1 MEKARERVSARA
13 ADKDSKYRYYVLS
26 AAVIAASARLGLHTD
41 PELIAE
47 LEGEVFSHR
56 LQNEAERERERS
68 INAAV
73 FTEEK
78 IKQRAETEV
87 CL

>member
-26 AAVIAASARLGLHTD
+26 AAVIAASAPLGLHTD

-47 LEGEVFSHR
+47 LEGEVFFPQITER
-56 LQNEAERERERS
+56 GQERERE
-68 INAAV
+68 IY
-73 FTEEK
+73 
-78 IKQRAETEV
+78 QRCRV
-87 CL
+87 H

>member
-1 MEKARERVSARA
+1 M
-13 ADKDSKYRYYVLS
+13 LS
-26 AAVIAASARLGLHTD
+26 AAVIAASAPLGLHTD

-47 LEGEVFSHR
+47 LEGEVFFP
-56 LQNEAERERERS
+56 QITERGQERERS

>member
-26 AAVIAASARLGLHTD
+26 AAVIAASAPLGLHTD

-73 FTEEK
+73 FTEEE

>member
-1 MEKARERVSARA
+1 M
-13 ADKDSKYRYYVLS
+13 LS
-26 AAVIAASARLGLHTD
+26 AAVIAASAPLGLHTD

-47 LEGEVFSHR
+47 LEGEVFFPQITER
-56 LQNEAERERERS
+56 GQERERERS

>member
-1 MEKARERVSARA
+1 M
-13 ADKDSKYRYYVLS
+13 LS

-47 LEGEVFSHR
+47 LEGEVFFPQITER
-56 LQNEAERERERS
+56 GQERERERS